1 MRNLTKVLVTMSSA
15 ATLGLIAGRAR
26 AQAMDVEPPLPNVLL
41 LVDTS
46 GSMEKTVAG
55 GEPDC
60 NPGTPPASE
69 ALKSR
74 WTKLVESLTGPI
86 QNFSCVAQPRTGAAF
101 VNEFSLGGEPP
112 YDRNYY
118 IPFHRMISGHC
129 TKGPGATYD
138 LVGEHRWDNAATPCT
153 TPFAQLN
160 SGLLDVYQD
169 RIRFSLMTFD
179 TLPDASTGL
188 LSGAPDPVG
197 GIEGMWSYFLGFES
211 GAGYPARGNP
221 PACAAADMEVGARN
235 PSAPLWEGPLIPF
248 PSYTADTT
256 EVRSVNESIQNALIA
271 MRPYGATPLA
281 GMLSDARD
289 YILNDASPWK
299 SRPLGPR
306 DDPFISG
313 GCRKTSIV
321 LISDGEPNLDLRPT
335 CAQGPG
341 PSLDGTGCPYEEPQV
356 IAHSLNSHTNPNRRV
371 PTYTVGF
378 GLTTQ
383 ARQELGDSNFD
394 CETISSADF
403 LPAGRCDNAAGA
415 LKACC
420 TLSRIAIEGGTDRGY
435 FPNDANELSAVMS
448 RIFAQIAANS
458 TSRTLPVFAN
468 AATTDN
474 TGSTAAG
481 VAYQFASSFSPPPD
495 GSLWSGN
502 LERKRFV
509 CESVSGVMTTQLEDI
524 DPGKGDD
531 FAANVNSNTGQPRR
545 FFTVIG
551 DLDTTA
557 QRIWSSRSIR
567 PAAAAANADNLSAYT
582 GTMTGTG
589 APAPATAFATELSSA
604 SRALDLDPSA
614 AIPPQCSGGLQA
626 TNAGDCARRL
636 IEWEVGAPMPSGV
649 ASREGNVLGSIYH
662 STPVVVGPPNDYIPD
677 ESYRA
682 FAESPAQKTR
692 PLVLYTA
699 TTDGQLHA
707 FQVTA
712 ANASDTLKV
721 DKVENNELWSFLPP
735 HVLPRLLATFNQQS
749 LLLDGAPVV
758 KNVVFERT
766 SAQVSSANATW
777 NTVLLA
783 SGGAG
788 GSFYYAL
795 DVTNPKAPR
804 FLWQL
809 STDDA
814 GTPLFGDA
822 TPTPAI
828 GMVEMQDGG
837 QIKEIA
843 VAILP
848 GGSAPLDTSQPA
860 CNRQNTTPPL
870 FHPTGTLAVRDSVR
884 CWGSAGSGG
893 PVGPSRSLTI
903 VRLDTGEIIRTF
915 RGRVDEA
922 PGGIGSRTTQ
932 VDFDSPITGV
942 PVPFPAGVGEV
953 AERIYVGDA
962 DGTLW
967 RVSLTSTNPDNWTV
981 DLAWDAYSFPTDTAA
996 KSQPIQTT
1004 PIVSTDPLGNK
1015 VILFSTGDQEAF
1027 TASGTIET
1035 RVWSITERPHNS
1047 SLRFSEN
1054 WVVPF
1059 TGGQRV
1065 TGPISLFNGCAYFA
1079 TFTPVAPGTYTCADG
1094 RGAIWG
1100 VDYLLGAAGTHAAYP
1115 NACLVVD
1122 PLAPPEHFELQS
1134 PGTIVFGVAVTQKP
1148 TCTDTENYTDPYFGP
1163 QTIVRQS
1170 TPPEYQLVFHT
1181 GAAGDAD
1188 AQGGAT
1194 RTSTRTLQRPR
1205 KVVKIDSWATLIE

>member
-118 IPFHRMISGHC
+118 VPFHRMISGHC

-188 LSGAPDPVG
+188 LSGVPDPVG

-248 PSYTADTT
+248 PTYTADTT
-256 EVRSVNESIQNALIA
+256 EIRSVNESIQNALIA
-271 MRPYGATPLA
+271 ARPYGATPLA

-289 YILNDASPWK
+289 YILNEASTWK

-335 CAQGPG
+335 CTQGAGPG
-341 PSLDGTGCPYEEPQV
+341 PEGTGCPYEEPQV
-356 IAHSLNSHTNPNRRV
+356 IAHSLNTHVNPNRRV

-378 GLTTQ
+378 GLSTEAGT
-383 ARQELGDSNFD
+383 D
-394 CETISSADF
+394 CSTISSSDF
-403 LPAGRCDNAAGA
+403 LAGGRCDGASGA

-468 AATTDN
+468 AATTAN

-567 PAAAAANADNLSAYT
+567 PEAAAANADNLSDYAGTVT
-582 GTMTGTG
+582 GSG
-589 APAPATAFATELSSA
+589 APAQATAFATDLASA

-682 FAESPAQKTR
+682 FAEHPDQANR

-712 ANASDTLKV
+712 ATASDPLKV
-721 DKVENNELWSFLPP
+721 DKVANNELWSFLPP

-766 SAQVSSANATW
+766 SAHVSSASATW
-777 NTVLLA
+777 NTVLVA
-783 SGGAG
+783 GGGAG

-809 STDDA
+809 STDKA
-814 GTPLFGDA
+814 GNPLFGDA

-837 QIKEIA
+837 HIKEIA

-860 CNRQNTTPPL
+860 CNRQNTTHPL
-870 FHPTGTLAVRDSVR
+870 FYPTGTLAVRDSVR

-893 PVGPSRSLTI
+893 LVGPSRSLTI

-915 RGRVDEA
+915 RGHLDEA
-922 PGGIGSRTTQ
+922 PAGLGSRRKV

-996 KSQPIQTT
+996 SSQPIQTT

-1054 WVVPF
+1054 WVVPLM
-1059 TGGQRV
+1059 GGQRV

-1094 RGAIWG
+1094 RGSIWG
-1100 VDYLLGAAGTHAAYP
+1100 VDYLFGAPGTPAALP
-1115 NACLVVD
+1115 NGCLVPHD
-1122 PLAPPEHFELQS
+1122 PNERFEDQS

-1148 TCTDTENYTDPYFGP
+1148 TCTDTGEYIDPYFGP

>member
-1 MRNLTKVLVTMSSA
+1 MRNLTKVLVTMGSA
-15 ATLGLIAGRAR
+15 AAVGLIAARAR

-69 ALKSR
+69 DLKSR

-86 QNFSCVAQPRTGAAF
+86 QDFSCVAQPRTGAF
-101 VNEFSLGGEPP
+101 VTEFSVGGVPP

-129 TKGPGATYD
+129 THGPGATYD
-138 LVGEHRWDNAATPCT
+138 QVGKHRWDSAAPCT
-153 TPFAQLN
+153 TDFAQLDT
-160 SGLLDVYQD
+160 GLLDVYMD

-179 TLPDASTGL
+179 TLPDAGTGL
-188 LSGAPDPVG
+188 LSGVPDPSG
-197 GIEGMWSYFLGFES
+197 GMAGMWSYFLGFQS

-235 PSAPLWEGPLIPF
+235 PAAPLWEGPLIPF
-248 PSYTADTT
+248 PSYTADIT
-256 EVRSVNESIQNALIA
+256 EVRGVNLDIQKALLA
-271 MRPYGATPLA
+271 TRPYGATPLA

-289 YILNDASPWK
+289 YIFNEISTWEGK
-299 SRPLGPR
+299 PLGPR
-306 DDPFISG
+306 DDPYITG

-335 CAQGPG
+335 CAQGAGPG
-341 PSLDGTGCPYEEPQV
+341 PEGTGCPYEEPQV
-356 IAHSLNSHTNPNRRV
+356 IAHSLNSHLNPNRRV
-371 PTYTVGF
+371 ETYTVGF
-378 GLTTQ
+378 GLSAEAGIDCTT
-383 ARQELGDSNFD
+383 L
-394 CETISSADF
+394 SSVDF
-403 LPAGRCDNAAGA
+403 LAGGRCVGASGA

-435 FPNDANELSAVMS
+435 FPNDATQLSEVMS
-448 RIFAQIAANS
+448 RIFAHIAANS

-468 AATTDN
+468 ATATH
-474 TGSTAAG
+474 TGSTAEG

-495 GSLWSGN
+495 GSLWTGN

-509 CESVSGVMTTQLEDI
+509 CETVNGVMTTQLKDV
-524 DPGKGDD
+524 DPEKGDD
-531 FAANVNSNTGQPRR
+531 FAANVNSGALTRARQ

-557 QRIWSSRSIR
+557 QRIWSRRSIR
-567 PAAAAANADNLSAYT
+567 PDDVATDGLGNYK
-582 GTMTGTG
+582 GTMTALAEGSI
-589 APAPATAFATELSSA
+589 FAGGLASA
-604 SRALDLDPSA
+604 SRALDLDPSGA
-614 AIPPQCSGGLQA
+614 VPPQCSGGLQTTDAA
-626 TNAGDCARRL
+626 TCARRL
-636 IEWEVGAPMPSGV
+636 IEWEVGEAMPPGI
-649 ASREGNVLGSIYH
+649 ASRNGNELGSIYH

-682 FAESPAQKTR
+682 FAEDPDQASR

-707 FQVTA
+707 FQVA
-712 ANASDTLKV
+712 AASATDDLKV

-766 SAQVSSANATW
+766 SAQVSNANATW

-783 SGGAG
+783 GGGAG

-795 DVTNPKAPR
+795 DVTDPHHPQ

-814 GTPLFGDA
+814 GNPLFGDT

-828 GMVEMQDGG
+828 GMVEMLDEGA
-837 QIKEIA
+837 IKEIA

-848 GGSAPLDTSQPA
+848 GGSAPLDTSQSA
-860 CNRQNTTPPL
+860 CNRQNPTPSL

-884 CWGSAGSGG
+884 CWGSAGTGG

-915 RGRVDEA
+915 RGRLDEA
-922 PGGIGSRTTQ
+922 PGGLGSRRKV

-967 RVSLTSTNPDNWTV
+967 RVSLSSTNPDEWTV
-981 DLAWDAYSFPTDTAA
+981 DLAWDAYSFQSDTAA
-996 KSQPIQTT
+996 SSQPIQTT

-1015 VILFSTGDQEAF
+1015 VILFSTGDQETF
-1027 TASGTIET
+1027 TAGGTIET
-1035 RVWSITERPHNS
+1035 RVWSITERPYNS

-1054 WVVPF
+1054 WVIPF
-1059 TGGQRV
+1059 TGGKRV

-1094 RGAIWG
+1094 AGSIWG
-1100 VDYLLGAAGTHAAYP
+1100 VDYLIGAAGTPAAYP
-1115 NACLVVD
+1115 HACLVVD
-1122 PLAPPEHFELQS
+1122 PLAGPQHEEEQP

-1148 TCTDTENYTDPYFGP
+1148 TCTETDTFEDQFFGT

-1170 TPPEYQLVFHT
+1170 SPPEYQLVFHT
-1181 GAAGDAD
+1181 GAAGQAD
-1188 AQGGAT
+1188 AQGATT

>member
-15 ATLGLIAGRAR
+15 ATLGLVAGRAR

-86 QNFSCVAQPRTGAAF
+86 QDFSCVAQPRTGTAF
-101 VNEFSLGGEPP
+101 VNEFSLAGEPP

-138 LVGEHRWDNAATPCT
+138 LLGEHRWDNAATPCT
-153 TPFAQLN
+153 TPFTQLN
-160 SGLLDVYQD
+160 AGLLDVYQD

-188 LSGAPDPVG
+188 LSGVPDPVG
-197 GIEGMWSYFLGFES
+197 GIEGMWSYFLGFET

-221 PACAAADMEVGARN
+221 PACAPADMEVGARN

-248 PSYTADTT
+248 PTYTADTT
-256 EVRSVNESIQNALIA
+256 EIRSVNESIQNALIA
-271 MRPYGATPLA
+271 TRPYGATPLA

-289 YILNDASPWK
+289 YILDDASTWAG
-299 SRPLGPR
+299 RPLGPR

-335 CAQGPG
+335 CANGAGPG
-341 PSLDGTGCPYEEPQV
+341 RDGTGCPYEEPQV
-356 IAHSLNSHTNPNRRV
+356 IAHSLNTHVNPNRRV

-378 GLTTQ
+378 GLSTE
-383 ARQELGDSNFD
+383 AGID
-394 CETISSADF
+394 CSTISSADF
-403 LPAGRCDNAAGA
+403 LAGGRCDGASGA

-468 AATTDN
+468 ATATAN
-474 TGSTAAG
+474 NGSTDEG
-481 VAYQFASSFSPPPD
+481 VAYQFGSSFSPPPD

-509 CESVSGVMTTQLEDI
+509 CEPVSGVMTTQLKDI

-531 FAANVNSNTGQPRR
+531 FAANVNSNAGQPRR

-551 DLDTTA
+551 ELDTTA

-567 PAAAAANADNLSAYT
+567 PAAAAANADNLSDYT
-582 GTMTGTG
+582 GTVTGSG
-589 APAPATAFATELSSA
+589 APAQATAFATELSSA

-614 AIPPQCSGGLQA
+614 PVPPQCSGGLQA
-626 TNAGDCARRL
+626 TNAADCARRL
-636 IEWEVGAPMPSGV
+636 IEWEVGQPMPSGV
-649 ASREGNVLGSIYH
+649 ASRDGNELGSIYH

-682 FAESPAQKTR
+682 FAEHPDQAAR

-712 ANASDTLKV
+712 ANAADPLKV

-795 DVTNPKAPR
+795 DVTNPRDPR

-809 STDDA
+809 STDSS

-828 GMVEMQDGG
+828 GMVEMESGG
-837 QIKEIA
+837 AIKEIA

-860 CNRQNTTPPL
+860 CNRKNTAHPL
-870 FHPTGTLAVRDSVR
+870 FYPTGTLAVRDSVR
-884 CWGSAGSGG
+884 CWGSAGTGG

-915 RGRVDEA
+915 RGLPSEA
-922 PGGIGSRTTQ
+922 PAGIASRTTE

-967 RVSLTSTNPDNWTV
+967 RVSLTSTNPELWTV
-981 DLAWDAYSFPTDTAA
+981 DLAWDAYSFPTDSAA

-1027 TASGTIET
+1027 TASAAIET
-1035 RVWSITERPHNS
+1035 RVWSITERPHNT

-1079 TFTPVAPGTYTCADG
+1079 TFTPVAPGTYACADG

-1100 VDYLLGAAGTHAAYP
+1100 VDYLLGNTDTPAYP
-1115 NACLVVD
+1115 QACLVVD
-1122 PLAPPEHFELQS
+1122 PAAPPEHFELQS

-1148 TCTDTENYTDPYFGP
+1148 TCVDTTEYTDAVFGQ
-1163 QTIVRQS
+1163 QTIVQQS